1 MILAIES
8 ATPVCSVALL
18 TQEGD
23 LIEKRKKGKGI
34 HSEQLFLFIEELMKE
49 KNVKAE
55 ILDGLILSK
64 GPGQFTGLRIGAACA
79 KGFLFS
85 KKVRFLTIGTLEG
98 IAAGLFMNLPKGNAW
113 PKVIHTVL
121 DARRKHLYY
130 QQFKIE
136 GEKIYRDAP
145 GILELDEINRK
156 IRPGDMVAG
165 NGYDRLSSA
174 GNKQIRF
181 VGEECISA
189 KNLIRCYQ
197 DERFHSWL
205 TPTDLSL
212 FEPQYLTEGQVQGRA

>member
-1 MILAIES
+1 MKGQSGI
-8 ATPVCSVALL
+8 
-18 TQEGD
+18 
-23 LIEKRKKGKGI
+23 RK
-34 HSEQLFLFIEELMKE
+34 SLKE
-49 KNVKAE
+49 KDYPAVMLQSYALAVSGIKSTEATFKLMHKLKIVHTKKNV
-55 ILDGLILSK
+55 GL
-64 GPGQFTGLRIGAACA
+64 QAAKIA
-79 KGFLFS
+79 FRKGFLFS

>member
-1 MILAIES
+1 MILAIET

-23 LIEKRKKGKGI
+23 LIEKRKEGIGI

-55 ILDGLILSK
+55 TLDGLILSK

-85 KKVRFLTIGTLEG
+85 KKVRFLTIGTLEA
-98 IAAGLFMNLPKGNAW
+98 IAAGLFMKLPEADAR
-113 PKVIHTVL
+113 PKVIHSVL

-130 QQFKIE
+130 QQFQIDGK
-136 GEKIYRDAP
+136 KIYKKEP

-156 IRPGDMVAG
+156 IQPGDLVAG
-165 NGYDRLSSA
+165 NGYERLSSA
-174 GNKQIRF
+174 WNKQIRF

-189 KNLIRCYQ
+189 INLIHCFQ
-197 DERFHSWL
+197 DECFHSWL
-205 TPTDLSL
+205 AQTDLSL
-212 FEPQYLTEGQVQGRA
+212 FEPQYLTEGQVQR